1 MSQRREVAAL
11 WGAFFWA
18 CFILGFV
25 MAAVGC
31 ESIPRAFLEGEEAAY
46 KAIVPLYRQYL
57 EEDSS
62 ITRDQRDDRLR
73 TLRAWRYSLDKADEA
88 SK

>member
-1 MSQRREVAAL
+1 MIRREAAAIWSASL
-11 WGAFFWA
+11 WL
-18 CFILGFV
+18 CFMLGLALTV
-25 MAAVGC
+25 TGC
-31 ESIPRAFLEGEEAAY
+31 ESIPRAFLDGEEAAY